1 MLPYRENMEL
11 MTDEEL
17 SGASDGNNIPSSDL
31 SDSEKLHV
39 AFRNVGSSFV
49 HPQLQLY

>member
-17 SGASDGNNIPSSDL
+17 SGASDGDNIPSPDL